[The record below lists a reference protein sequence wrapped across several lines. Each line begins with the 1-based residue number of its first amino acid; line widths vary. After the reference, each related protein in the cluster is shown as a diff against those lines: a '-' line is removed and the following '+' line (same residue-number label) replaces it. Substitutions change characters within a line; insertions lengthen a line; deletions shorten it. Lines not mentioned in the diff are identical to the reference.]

1 MNKVKQQRRI
11 IYHIATSVDG
21 FISGMD
27 GNVNGFL
34 LKGDHTDDFFLTLR
48 NYDTVLMGRK
58 TYEFGFMF
66 GLKPGQ
72 PAYPNMTHYIFSRSS
87 EFESNDTVILVKD
100 KEVETI
106 KAIKEKPGK
115 DIWLCGGSQLA
126 GLLLKHRLID
136 RLSIKINPFL
146 LGEGKPLFRP
156 NDRNFDLNLIQSKT
170 YMNGVVLTDYDIIY
184 K

>member
-1 MNKVKQQRRI
+1 MRKI
-11 IYHIATSVDG
+11 IYHIATSADG
-21 FISGMD
+21 YISSTD

-72 PAYPNMTHYIFSRSS
+72 PAYPNMKHYIFSRSS
-87 EFESNDTVILVKD
+87 EYESTDSVILVKD
-100 KEVETI
+100 KEIETVRI
-106 KAIKEKPGK
+106 LKEGEGK

-126 GLLLKHRLID
+126 GLLLKNRLID

-146 LGEGKPLFRP
+146 LGEGKPLFRTP
-156 NDRNFDLNLIQSKT
+156 HTNFELNLIQSKT